1 MKMKRTIL
9 ASCAAF
15 VLFPSTAMAADH
27 EVRPNVSTP
36 AADLRADLDYLLSE
50 HFVLAVETMQKTYD
64 EAPDA
69 EAVEEALLQNS
80 MDMVTALEPIY
91 GEEGAEQ
98 FGEIFVGHNDYTDA
112 VVEAEKAGD
121 EAARSDAEEEIE
133 AFVVE
138 FAAFLDTATEGNLPQ
153 EAAEEAIRA
162 HEMDVL
168 STFDNYADENY
179 EAAYTAYRDGFDR
192 MYDISEVLSGAIVS
206 QMPETFDH
214 TAVDT
219 PAAELRSTWNQLASE
234 HFALATLGMQ
244 KGLNQADDYD
254 FAAWAENQNSQDF
267 QAAIASI
274 YGEEAGSRFLT
285 LWEPDHINAQGD
297 LVAAAIEDDM
307 EKRETALNHIDMFT
321 EEFGAFLEAAT
332 DENLS
337 AEAAQ
342 ETLTV
347 HEEQILRT
355 FDKRVEGNYTE
366 ASDSFREGYQFM
378 FGVGEALSGAI
389 TKQMPEQF
397 AAEEMPE
404 EMPATGLGGTS
415 SRSIGLWA
423 LTTALFAAA
432 GAFLYGR
439 KKYEN
444 EA

>member
-9 ASCAAF
+9 ASCAAL
-15 VLFPSTAMAADH
+15 VLAPSAAMAADH

-192 MYDISEVLSGAIVS
+192 MYDISEALSGAIAS

-244 KGLNQADDYD
+244 KGLNQAGDYD

-267 QAAIASI
+267 QAAIASV
-274 YGEEAGSRFLT
+274 YGEEAGSQFLT

-297 LVAAAIEDDM
+297 LVAAAIEGDM
-307 EKRETALNHIDMFT
+307 EKRETALNHIDTFT
-321 EEFGAFLEAAT
+321 EEFGAFLGAAT

-337 AEAAQ
+337 AEAAK
-342 ETLTV
+342 ESLAV
-347 HEEQILRT
+347 HEEQVLRT
-355 FDKRVEGNYTE
+355 FDQRVAGNHTE

-378 FGVGEALSGAI
+378 FGIGEALSGAM

-404 EMPATGLGGTS
+404 KMPATGLGGTAS
-415 SRSIGLWA
+415 GSMGLWA
-423 LTTALFAAA
+423 VTTALFAAA